1 MLVSHP
7 NVTYVGRFRHQLW
20 KVSAPAGEANVQ
32 GPQPKTASQV
42 TSAQKQKEQPH
53 TAHLRF
59 WLDASASF
67 PRALLS
73 SPSFLPKSLHW
84 HQTPDPTAKPLLAS
98 GPYLHWTSKFQRVK
112 AIRKQKE
119 GLEQRDTFLFPH
131 NKQLQHTGKQRRSGV
146 EKNLAVPL
154 QHGSYR
160 GNSKV

>member
-98 GPYLHWTSKFQRVK
+98 GPILTLDLQVSESQSN
-112 AIRKQKE
+112 KE
-119 GLEQRDTFLFPH
+119 AE
-131 NKQLQHTGKQRRSGV
+131 RRSRTKRHLSLSPQQAAAAHW
-146 EKNLAVPL
+146 EAKEIWCREEP
-154 QHGSYR
+154 GS
-160 GNSKV
+160 SSPTWEL